1 MNDGTTYKIRSKTF
15 ELWEDLKNFNRF
27 LIPHTGFIVN
37 MDYIKNVT
45 SYGIEVLDANIPL
58 SKNTYGKIRKE
69 YLDYIFG
76 K

>member
-1 MNDGTTYKIRSKTF
+1 
-15 ELWEDLKNFNRF
+15 
-27 LIPHTGFIVN
+27 